1 MSNPNP
7 PAPKGSEKDR
17 VLIFDTTLRDGEQC
31 PGASMTFEE
40 KLEVAELLD
49 NMGVDIIE
57 AGFPIASQGDFDSV
71 AEIAKRSKNA
81 TIAGLARAAFNDID
95 RCAEAVKHARR
106 PRIHTF
112 LSTSPVHMKYKLQKE
127 PEQVLEMVVA
137 QVTRARNHVEDVEWS
152 SEDGTRT
159 EIDFLCRCVE
169 AAIKA
174 GALSYLLKDVGPD
187 DLVRSIRAARRGE
200 ATLHPSVAARLMQ
213 ELAGGRSS
221 PLDLLTEREREV
233 LGCIARGM
241 SNAAIADHLIIG
253 ERTVKTHV
261 SNILSKLHLQDRT
274 QAALLALRER
284 LVPLDET
291 DGSRGGAGG
300 A

>member
-1 MSNPNP
+1 MLIDDH
-7 PAPKGSEKDR
+7 AIVRKGLSAYLDTYPEIEVVGQAGSGAEGVAMAARLLPDV
-17 VLIFDTTLRDGEQC
+17 VLMDLVMPEMDG
-31 PGASMTFEE
+31 
-40 KLEVAELLD
+40 
-49 NMGVDIIE
+49 IE
-57 AGFPIASQGDFDSV
+57 ATRQL
-71 AEIAKRSKNA
+71 K
-81 TIAGLARAAFNDID
+81 
-95 RCAEAVKHARR
+95 AVS
-106 PRIHTF
+106 PTTQVIV
-112 LSTSPVHMKYKLQKE
+112 LTSY
-127 PEQVLEMVVA
+127 
-137 QVTRARNHVEDVEWS
+137 
-152 SEDGTRT
+152 SEDER
-159 EIDFLCRCVE
+159 IFP
-169 AAIKA
+169 AIKA

-187 DLVRSIRAARRGE
+187 DLVRAIKAARRGE
-200 ATLHPSVAARLMQ
+200 ATLHPSVASRLMQ

-291 DGSRGGAGG
+291 DGSKSQ
-300 A
+300 